1 MHYVHIVFVSMFI
14 GVFLLDVYFFVCTAF
29 DTTYNTHNVISK
41 RTSKADKFDFWKKLI
56 IILVFSFFEDI
67 TQWGLICIISC
78 FSFLSFA
85 IYLKEL
91 PDYNPILLGSK
102 IIAKG
107 IFLWSC
113 VCLILIKIIQS
124 ITEFESGIIL
134 FLIGIPYIFGIAYKW
149 RKGSLKQLLIH
160 HSKFV
165 KPFEFLNRIFIINE
179 LIDNFDSRYA
189 QFTLR
194 GYVNKMEEFC
204 TIENCVLKK
213 YIKCMNNKD
222 EAIGYLLLYIEMI
235 FQVGISKNPT
245 NITLR
250 ISYINFLINKLNKI
264 HKAYLE
270 LNFCEKLEK
279 GLEEDFIIYRH
290 KKQFGENGDFNFT
303 EEIDESGLNVL
314 FQNNFQ
320 KFKNLIIKVSFLYI
334 DFWSL
339 LYENQME
346 EQEDMTVLNDYGN
359 QINTGVEEI
368 HKLFNKLQEIKENE
382 PELLEL
388 YSDFLK
394 EIRADYEQSNEL
406 RVTLEKVHKRLKH
419 DDIDELNWIN
429 SFNIDIYAL
438 NHNDKNLYLVFD
450 TKLSN
455 FGTILNVSLGLCS
468 ILGYPK
474 EELKG
479 KNIKNLIPD
488 IFHSS
493 HNRLLRKLI
502 EEYQKGH
509 HAKKRI
515 DFRTSDTFA
524 LSKSKYLVPFNFKAC
539 VISTDSEYFWLLKV
553 NKESSYYTNFNSID
567 LNNSNYNTYTIITNK
582 QFIIKCF
589 TSNCVKFFGL
599 KASDIVGVSDISHY
613 IKEFHEE
620 FLKYVIENEDQSP
633 EEKLK
638 IKQNIAKLN
647 YKNPTQITWLK
658 KEHSDFF
665 HSNADFISDKRKDA
679 KILYLTCTEIII
691 DDSLDGFNFK
701 FETSPMQNYFSSVES
716 QSQASKVS
724 KYKAMSHENS
734 ISKKSSKIQTNPN
747 GNKRKSVMKYDNRNF
762 CLSPMPSITNNNNII
777 ERNYIPK
784 IPKVGGFKFNPN
796 ILSYQINANEKNID
810 RRKYLKDKA
819 MVKIKE
825 MQIASSNKT
834 ESSGEEFSEFTD
846 SSFESDNSETS
857 NINEKKRKE
866 LKNSNIKANN
876 DEYYK
881 VNFSKIRF
889 KIYDYKSKGFVEKNF
904 EKKSKVDM
912 IIENSNKGDY
922 DEDDKNG
929 ESSGIQQIQTKEENE
944 KDLQQK
950 REMLLQQIQKSL
962 LQEDTQ
968 TSITTLRLI
977 SIILFSFIIGYGF
990 IFLFVLINDFNLYED
1005 KYIYIRYSF
1014 AIYRGILHAVSI
1026 ARELVL
1032 ISFEEYNNYY
1042 STREFYRSTLIDSL
1056 KSLYVRMSNYIEQ
1069 LTKKTAQLS
1078 QENYQTVFGTILP
1091 TYIINSDYSVN
1102 IFNLTYISTISK
1114 AATSIFEITQLSES
1128 DIKPLNK
1135 DIYFFITNTLNGI
1148 LTDTRIAESTYTNQ
1162 LHIIIHEKKK
1172 SLLIIFIIISIVN
1185 ILTYFVINKAFMDVD
1200 ARKNSYLEVFF
1211 EIKGNLIISSLTKC
1225 ENFVKKLQNTD
1236 NDDLISFL
1244 DDDENDEGD
1253 NAIHNIKGHSSDGD
1267 GNRITS
1273 GNIIFLNSIVISMF
1287 LFIIIYF
1294 LIIVLLFYNFSKN
1307 LKNLILIYN
1316 HESRLQMEHFLIYT
1330 YIREYIFDPNAIVNN
1345 TCISE
1350 IIDSIILNYTIEQM
1364 NNEKF
1369 LTKYQHLYGE
1379 NYTNLR
1385 YHIYQNDICK
1395 YTTAFFEKFVDDV
1408 DTNCYDFLD
1417 ESAKYGLNILHA
1429 NFFEDL
1435 RLIKAQRES
1444 FGVVW
1449 KTLNFSYN
1457 LTIYKTENYS
1467 VFRNNIKNEVF
1478 KKFYDR
1484 YSPIGILSNQKMKK
1498 LTIVFEYFLSPIYI
1512 EIFESLNEV
1521 IKQFQK
1527 NNKIIIIGMCIVYI
1541 SLFTLLYLI
1550 VWRRY
1555 VESLNTII
1563 YQTKRMLAI
1572 IPKGILASLKSI
1584 GKLLDIKTQSAQKMS
1599 SEHKPLRISTK
1610 TTRKSF
1616 IEEKPLI
1623 NDPNANSNNNN
1634 NEPSNINDNNNTPNI
1649 NNEDNIK
1656 KGPSTK
1662 KTTHELLLNNFND
1675 K

>member
-1 MHYVHIVFVSMFI
+1 MFI
-14 GVFLLDVYFFVCTAF
+14 GVYLLDVYFFLCTAF
-29 DTTYNTHNVISK
+29 DTTYNTHNVMSK
-41 RTSKADKFDFWKKLI
+41 RTSKIDKFEFWQKLI
-56 IILVFSFFEDI
+56 IILVFRFFNDM
-67 TQWGLICIISC
+67 TQWGLILFVSCI
-78 FSFLSFA
+78 SFLSFV
-85 IYLKEL
+85 IYSKEL
-91 PDYNPILLGSK
+91 PDYNPILLTCK
-102 IIAKG
+102 IISRG
-107 IFLWSC
+107 IFLWSGI
-113 VCLILIKIIQS
+113 CLILIKIIQS
-124 ITEFESGIIL
+124 VIEFESGIIL
-134 FLIGIPYIFGIAYKW
+134 FFIGIPFIFSIAYKW
-149 RKGSLKQLLIH
+149 KKGNLKKLLIH

-165 KPFEFLNRIFIINE
+165 KPFEFLNRIFIINN

-204 TIENCVLKK
+204 TLENCVLKK
-213 YIKCMNNKD
+213 YMKCMNKKE
-222 EAIGYLLLYIEMI
+222 EAIGYLLLYIEMV

-250 ISYINFLINKLNKI
+250 ICYINFLINKLNKI

-290 KKQFGENGDFNFT
+290 KKQFGENGDFNFS
-303 EEIDESGLNVL
+303 EEIDESGINVL

-359 QINTGVEEI
+359 QINNGVEEI
-368 HKLFNKLQEIKENE
+368 HKLFHKLQEIKENE

-406 RVTLEKVHKRLKH
+406 KMILEKVHKRLKH
-419 DDIDELNWIN
+419 DDLDELNWIN

-438 NHNDKNLYLVFD
+438 NHSDKNLYLVFD

-479 KNIKNLIPD
+479 KNIKILIPD
-488 IFHSS
+488 IFHTS
-493 HNRLLRKLI
+493 HNRLLTKLM

-509 HAKKRI
+509 RAKKRI
-515 DFRTSDTFA
+515 DFRNSDTFA

-553 NKESSYYTNFNSID
+553 NKESSYYTNFNSVE
-567 LNNSNYNTYTIITNK
+567 LNNSNYNTYTIITNR

-620 FLKYVIENEDQSP
+620 FLKYIIENEEQTP
-633 EEKLK
+633 EDKLR
-638 IKQNIAKLN
+638 IKQNIVKLN

-658 KEHSDFF
+658 KEHSEFF

-734 ISKKSSKIQTNPN
+734 ISKKSSRIQINQN
-747 GNKRKSVMKYDNRNF
+747 VNKRKSMMKYENRNYI
-762 CLSPMPSITNNNNII
+762 LSPMPSITSNTNII

-796 ILSYQINANEKNID
+796 ILSYQINANEKITD

-825 MQIASSNKT
+825 MQISSSNKT

-846 SSFESDNSETS
+846 SSFDSVNSETS

-866 LKNSNIKANN
+866 LKNSTVKANN
-876 DEYYK
+876 EEYYK

-889 KIYDYKSKGFVEKNF
+889 KIYDYKSKGFIEKNF
-904 EKKSKVDM
+904 EKKSKVEM
-912 IIENSNKGDY
+912 VIENSNKGDFDD
-922 DEDDKNG
+922 DEKNG

-944 KDLQQK
+944 KELQQK

-990 IFLFVLINDFNLYED
+990 IFLFVLINDFHLYED

-1026 ARELVL
+1026 TRELVL
-1032 ISFEEYNNYY
+1032 VSFEEYDNFY
-1042 STREFYRSTLIDSL
+1042 STREFYRETLINSL

-1091 TYIINSDYSVN
+1091 TYIINSDFSVN
-1102 IFNLTYISTISK
+1102 VFNLTYISTISK
-1114 AATSIFEITQLSES
+1114 AATSIFEITQLSEY
-1128 DIKPLNK
+1128 DIMPLNK

-1162 LHIIIHEKKK
+1162 LHIIINDKKK
-1172 SLLIIFIIISIVN
+1172 SLLIIFIIISIID

-1225 ENFVKKLQNTD
+1225 ENFVKRLQNTD
-1236 NDDLISFL
+1236 NDDLISIL
-1244 DDDENDEGD
+1244 EDDENDEGD
-1253 NAIHNIKGHSSDGD
+1253 NTFYNIKGHSSDGD

-1273 GNIIFLNSIVISMF
+1273 GNIIFLNSIIISMF

-1294 LIIVLLFYNFSKN
+1294 LVIVLLFYNFSKN
-1307 LKNLILIYN
+1307 LKYLIIVYN
-1316 HESRLQMEHFLIYT
+1316 HESRLEMEHFLVYT
-1330 YIREYIFDPNAIVNN
+1330 YIREYIFDSNTIVNN
-1345 TCISE
+1345 TYISE
-1350 IIDSIILNYTIEQM
+1350 IIDSIVTNYTIEQM

-1369 LTKYQHLYGE
+1369 LTKYHHLYGN

-1385 YHIYQNDICK
+1385 YHIYQNDICS
-1395 YTTAFFEKFVDDV
+1395 YTQSFFDTFVNDV
-1408 DTNCYDFLD
+1408 QTDCYDFLD
-1417 ESAKYGLNILHA
+1417 EGVKYGLNIIHS
-1429 NFFEDL
+1429 NFFEEL

-1444 FGVVW
+1444 YGLVW
-1449 KTLNFSYN
+1449 SKYNFIYN
-1457 LTIYKTENYS
+1457 LTTYKTENYS
-1467 VFRNNIKNEVF
+1467 IFRNNLNNEIL
-1478 KKFYDR
+1478 KEIYDY
-1484 YSPIGILSNQKMKK
+1484 YSPLAILSNEKMKK

-1512 EIFESLNEV
+1512 ELFESLNEV
-1521 IKQFQK
+1521 IKEFQK
-1527 NNKIIIIGMCIVYI
+1527 KNKIIILGMCIAYI

-1550 VWRRY
+1550 IWRRY

-1584 GKLLDIKTQSAQKMS
+1584 GKLLDIKTQSAQKIS
-1599 SEHKPLRISTK
+1599 SDHKPLRISTK
-1610 TTRKSF
+1610 TGRKSF
-1616 IEEKPLI
+1616 VEEKPLL
-1623 NDPNANSNNNN
+1623 NDPNINTNNN
-1634 NEPSNINDNNNTPNI
+1634 NEPTNINDNINTPNV
-1649 NNEDNIK
+1649 NNEDINK

-1662 KTTHELLLNNFND
+1662 KTTQELLINNFND